1 MTKIIRMNKAFYCCF
16 AAMLLQYN
24 HTLLAAD
31 LSCPNPSGGT
41 NGGSSGQ
48 FGPFDY
54 RDPSVR
60 TGPSNP
66 LHLVESAHFTA
77 EVATLT
83 RGQSGY
89 LAGDLSYTLRAFPNH
104 HRALQSLADLGI
116 RDKISKPDHLPY
128 TIPCFFIR
136 AKNYA
141 PTDGMVN
148 AVFAYYLANMNQ
160 KDMALTEV
168 EQAIKKAGNNP
179 RIYYDIGLAYYYI
192 GDYNKAMESSEIA
205 KKLGSS
211 AVGLDTLLSQVI
223 HKNNVK
229 R

>member
-1 MTKIIRMNKAFYCCF
+1 
-16 AAMLLQYN
+16 MLLQYN
-24 HTLLAAD
+24 YTLLAAE
-31 LSCPNPSGGT
+31 LSCPNPSGST
-41 NGGSSGQ
+41 TGGSSGQ

-54 RDPSVR
+54 RDPSAR

-66 LHLVESAHFTA
+66 LHLVEMAHFTP

-83 RGQSGY
+83 RGHSGY
-89 LAGDLSYTLRAFPNH
+89 LTGELSYTLRAFPNH

-116 RDKISKPDHLPY
+116 RERKSNVDGLPY
-128 TIPCFFIR
+128 SIPCLFSR

-148 AVFAYYLANMNQ
+148 AVFAYYLANINQ

>member
-1 MTKIIRMNKAFYCCF
+1 MTKIIRMNKAFYFCF

-31 LSCPNPSGGT
+31 LSCPNPSGST

-48 FGPFDY
+48 FGPYDY
-54 RDPSVR
+54 RDPSAR

-66 LHLVESAHFTA
+66 LHLVEMAHFTA
-77 EVATLT
+77 EIATGST
-83 RGQSGY
+83 Y
-89 LAGDLSYTLRAFPNH
+89 NLAGGLNYTLRVFPNH

-116 RDKISKPDHLPY
+116 RERKSNVDGLPY
-128 TIPCFFIR
+128 TIPCLFFR

-223 HKNNVK
+223 HKKNVK